1 MKDSKNQII
10 RSMKSYEAGGSTDD
24 SCMEE
29 YTDASGKK
37 KKRKKPGCGKTIT
50 VRVRSPKEK
59 AGLAAKIVGG
69 AGAAIIG
76 AAANKKYG
84 LIDKLKEKLNL
95 KKGGPVK
102 KQNGGPIGDGKFL
115 KNHPKI
121 AAKVNNAKTVINNV
135 KKIVKP
141 RTKG

>member
-1 MKDSKNQII
+1 MKK
-10 RSMKSYEAGGSTDD
+10 YETGGSMDD

-37 KKRKKPGCGKTIT
+37 RRRRKSNCGKSKTI
-50 VRVRSPKEK
+50 RVRSPKEK
-59 AGLAAKIVGG
+59 AGLAAKIG
-69 AGAAIIG
+69 AGAAAVIG
-76 AAANKKYG
+76 GIAANKKYG

-95 KKGGPVK
+95 KKGGQVK
-102 KQNGGPIGDGKFL
+102 KQMGGPIGDGKFL

-121 AAKVNNAKTVINNV
+121 AAKVANAKTVINNV